1 MKDTPSKYQ
10 IEPQQLLFDGNAY
23 FNFINSLRSP
33 NTKTTYIQCLKQ
45 YMQYRKVK
53 AVDELLIGDQRLLQ
67 SNIIEYLVSLQQI
80 SHGTRYLYAAVLRH
94 FYDINDILLNWKK
107 INAFLGQ
114 SNKVVHDRAYTK
126 PEIAALLE
134 KSNERMKV
142 VILLLASTGM
152 RIGAIPTLKIRNLK
166 KIEEYG
172 LYQITVYEKAK
183 EQYTTFCTPECA
195 KSIDS
200 YLECRRRYEETITP
214 NSPLIRDEFDRN
226 DILHIKHPRHISV
239 KTLTRLLDNL
249 LVASGIRKREPL
261 LEGQQSPLIRR
272 KDAMLTHAFRKYV
285 NTAMIRAD
293 LKSLNKELLLGH
305 RSSIGL
311 ENSYYRPN
319 DSELLQDY
327 LKAVDLLTISEE
339 SRLKIENIKIK
350 QRNNVLEKDKD
361 EVTALRKEL
370 EPLLALKNTL
380 IKEGVLKES

>member
-1 MKDTPSKYQ
+1 
-10 IEPQQLLFDGNAY
+10 
-23 FNFINSLRSP
+23 
-33 NTKTTYIQCLKQ
+33 
-45 YMQYRKVK
+45 MQYSKVK
-53 AVDELLIGDQRLLQ
+53 TVDELLIGDHRLIQ

-80 SHGTRYLYAAVLRH
+80 SHGTRYLYAAVIRH

-114 SNKVVHDRAYTK
+114 NNKVVNDRAYIK
-126 PEIAALLE
+126 QEIATLLE

-142 VILLLASTGM
+142 VVLLLATTGM
-152 RIGAIPTLKIRNLK
+152 RIGAIPPLKIRNLK
-166 KIEEYG
+166 KVEEYG

-183 EQYTTFCTPECA
+183 EQYTTFCTPECT
-195 KSIDS
+195 KNIDS
-200 YLECRRRYEETITP
+200 YLECRRRYGETISP
-214 NSPLIRDEFDRN
+214 NTPLIRDEFDRN
-226 DILHIKHPRHISV
+226 DILHIKRPRHISV

-261 LEGQQSPLIRR
+261 LEGQQTPLIRR

-305 RSSIGL
+305 KSTIGL
-311 ENSYYRPN
+311 ENSYYRPD

-339 SRLKIENIKIK
+339 NRLKMENIKIK
-350 QRNNVLEKDKD
+350 QRNDALEKDKD
-361 EVTALRKEL
+361 EVIALRKEL

-380 IKEGVLKES
+380 IKEGLLKES

>member
-1 MKDTPSKYQ
+1 
-10 IEPQQLLFDGNAY
+10 
-23 FNFINSLRSP
+23 
-33 NTKTTYIQCLKQ
+33 
-45 YMQYRKVK
+45 
-53 AVDELLIGDQRLLQ
+53 
-67 SNIIEYLVSLQQI
+67 
-80 SHGTRYLYAAVLRH
+80 
-94 FYDINDILLNWKK
+94 
-107 INAFLGQ
+107 
-114 SNKVVHDRAYTK
+114 
-126 PEIAALLE
+126 
-134 KSNERMKV
+134 MKV

-183 EQYTTFCTPECA
+183 EQYTTFCTPECT
-195 KSIDS
+195 KSVDS
-200 YLECRRRYEETITP
+200 YLECRRRYGETITP
-214 NSPLIRDEFDRN
+214 YSPLIRDEFDRN

-249 LVASGIRKREPL
+249 LVSCGIRKREPL
-261 LEGQQSPLIRR
+261 LRQQTPIIRR

-293 LKSLNKELLLGH
+293 LKSLNKELILGH

-319 DSELLQDY
+319 VSELLQDY
-327 LKAVDLLTISEE
+327 LKVVDLLTISDEN
-339 SRLKIENIKIK
+339 RLKQENQKIK
-350 QRNNVLEKDKD
+350 QRNDALEKDKD
-361 EVTALRKEL
+361 EVIALRKEL